1 MGEKMG
7 EARKK
12 VVARR
17 TLKRKVDSL
26 KEAGNR
32 VVFTNGCFDLLHVG
46 HVHCLQGARRYGDC
60 LVVAVNSDA
69 SMQKMKGP
77 RRPIVREEERAEMVA
92 ALECVDWVT
101 IFDEPNPLALIRLLA
116 PDVLVKGADWTER
129 EIVGSDVVRAAGGKV
144 VRINLKL
151 GLSTTRLIETIL
163 ARYADKAPGV
173 PMDEAADPE
182 ARAETKGAG
191 PKGVT

>member
-1 MGEKMG
+1 MR

-26 KEAGNR
+26 KQAGKR
-32 VVFTNGCFDLLHVG
+32 VVFTNGCFDLLHKG
-46 HVHCLQGARRYGDC
+46 HLHCLEKARRQGDC

-77 RRPIVREEERAEMVA
+77 RRPIVPEAERAEMVA

-101 IFDEPNPLALIRLLA
+101 IFDEPDPLALISLLV
-116 PDVLVKGADWTER
+116 PHVLVKGADWKER
-129 EIVGSDVVRAAGGKV
+129 EIVGADVVTAAGGKV

-151 GLSTTRLIETIL
+151 GLSTTQLIETIL
-163 ARYADKAPGV
+163 ARYVEEGPGGPV
-173 PMDEAADPE
+173 DEAADSEPRTDE
-182 ARAETKGAG
+182 GC
-191 PKGVT
+191 

>member
-1 MGEKMG
+1 MGEKMQ

-26 KEAGNR
+26 KQAGKR

-46 HVHCLQGARRYGDC
+46 HVHCLEGARRRGDC
-60 LVVAVNSDA
+60 LVVGINSDA

-77 RRPIVREEERAEMVA
+77 RRPIVPEKERAEVLAAVA
-92 ALECVDWVT
+92 CVDWVT
-101 IFDEPNPLALIRLLA
+101 IFEEPDPLALISLLL
-116 PDVLVKGADWTER
+116 PDVLVKGADWKEE
-129 EIVGSDVVRAAGGKV
+129 EIIGADLVRGAGGKV

-151 GLSTTRLIETIL
+151 GLSTTRLIERIL
-163 ARYADKAPGV
+163 TRYSDMSPGSPV
-173 PMDEAADPE
+173 DEAADSEP
-182 ARAETKGAG
+182 RADEGC
-191 PKGVT
+191 

>member
-1 MGEKMG
+1 MQ

-26 KEAGNR
+26 KQAGKR

-46 HVHCLQGARRYGDC
+46 HVHCLERARRLGDC
-60 LVVAVNSDA
+60 LVVGINSDA

-77 RRPIVREEERAEMVA
+77 RRPIVPEKERAEVLAAVA
-92 ALECVDWVT
+92 CVDWVT
-101 IFDEPNPLALIRLLA
+101 IFEEPDPLALISLLL
-116 PDVLVKGADWTER
+116 PDVLVKGADWKEE
-129 EIVGSDVVRAAGGKV
+129 EIVGAHVVRGAGGKV

-151 GLSTTRLIETIL
+151 GLSTTRLIERIL
-163 ARYADKAPGV
+163 ASYADKGPGSPV
-173 PMDEAADPE
+173 DEAADSEP
-182 ARAETKGAG
+182 RADEGCQ
-191 PKGVT
+191 